1 VTLVSARSPREAA
14 DGLAAVQARVAFWF
28 TIALVTLLFLASSA
42 PSPMYIV
49 YQARWHF
56 SSTVLTGLFSIY
68 SLTVMLALVLLG
80 HISDGVGRRRV
91 LICGLLITSLGLVLF
106 ASARN
111 VGWIFAARAV
121 QGLGVG
127 ISSTTLAALALE
139 VQPGR
144 SLPSAAMATTIAGGV
159 GMAIGSLL
167 AGVFLQ
173 YVFNP
178 TVSLYV
184 LLLGL
189 FFGGLV
195 ACRCLPQT
203 VSYPR
208 GSRTFW
214 PPRIAVPRTAYR
226 PFALYSAGSMVTWA
240 VGGVYLAL
248 GPSIAAVLLHSGNHV
263 IGGLVVFELGAGG
276 TLGALVSSRRSS
288 RSLITVGALLIVLG
302 MGVVVAS
309 VLHPSVPLFFA
320 GSAVLALGWGQT
332 NIGSFRALVALAR
345 PGRRA
350 EMLAAIYL
358 VLYLAF
364 SIPVL
369 LVGVA
374 TDHIGFKTTTVV
386 FGACACLVAAA
397 VGVGMLIFGPGV
409 ARREALAQVS
419 EPHAMCG

>member
-1 VTLVSARSPREAA
+1 
-14 DGLAAVQARVAFWF
+14 
-28 TIALVTLLFLASSA
+28 
-42 PSPMYIV
+42 MYIV

-56 SSTVLTGLFSIY
+56 SSTVLTGIFSIY

-91 LICGLLITSLGLVLF
+91 LIFGLLITSLGLALF
-106 ASARN
+106 ATARN
-111 VGWIFAARAV
+111 AGWIFAARAV

-144 SLPSAAMATTIAGGV
+144 SLPSAAMATTVAANV
-159 GMAIGSLL
+159 GMAVGSLL

-184 LLLGL
+184 VLLGL
-189 FFGGLV
+189 FCGGLV
-195 ACRCLPQT
+195 ACRCLPKT
-203 VSYPR
+203 VSYSR
-208 GSRTFW
+208 GSGTLW
-214 PPRIAVPRTAYR
+214 PPRIAVPRTVYR
-226 PFALYSAGSMVTWA
+226 PFALYSAGSIVTWA

-263 IGGLVVFELGAGG
+263 VGGLVVFELGAVGA
-276 TLGALVSSRRSS
+276 LGALVSSRWSS
-288 RSLITVGALLIVLG
+288 IPLITVGALLIVLG
-302 MGVVVAS
+302 MGVVVGS

-320 GSAVLALGWGQT
+320 GSAVLAYGWGQT
-332 NIGSFRALVALAR
+332 NVGSFRALVALAR
-345 PGRRA
+345 PARRA
-350 EMLAAIYL
+350 ELLAAIYL

-364 SIPVL
+364 TIPVL

-374 TDHIGFKTTTVV
+374 TDHIGFKTTTIV
-386 FGACACLVAAA
+386 FGVCACLLAATA
-397 VGVGMLIFGPGV
+397 GVGVLIFGPGV
-409 ARREALAQVS
+409 ERREALSRVS